1 MQACHYRKMNEQDF
15 KRAREE
21 RRPIGICISVSSVW
35 HKRLQVGEMLRDTFS
50 KMGFA
55 ATMVDDGDPAAMT
68 ADMLLIAGSS
78 RGSVR
83 YPDLLGSENARPVTI
98 LWQLEP
104 LPPCEATKRAEQI
117 GLKLA
122 MCDCN
127 KLPQPY
133 SALVKL
139 VPGHND
145 LRNLLR
151 WILASRF
158 VNEMPDS
165 VSEEYGRVRPYDL
178 YNVMNEY
185 AWFRR
190 HYSRHWCDIVYA
202 GTLAR
207 CRFLVSRGID
217 ARFVPMGYHRYWGED
232 LRIARDIDVLFLG
245 KLRKNSRLRILR
257 PIMKKLSRQGV
268 VVRTVE
274 KGCYGLERTR
284 LLNRS
289 RILIDLVRLG
299 WDMPVMRLLMAM
311 SCRVLVISNWTHGP
325 SPFSSEHLVQTDTDN
340 IAETVLHYL
349 RHSNERQQIVDSA
362 YTFVTEELTLDNSV
376 RQIMLPIAMNSL
388 HVRNEMDEVSS

>member
-1 MQACHYRKMNEQDF
+1 MKEQDF
-15 KRAREE
+15 KDSFRE
-21 RRPIGICISVSSVW
+21 RRPIRICISASSVW
-35 HKRLQVGEMLRDTFS
+35 HKRLRVGEMLHDTFS

-55 ATMVDDGDPAAMT
+55 ATMVEDGDPAGLS
-68 ADMLLIAGSS
+68 ADILLIAGSG
-78 RGSVR
+78 RACVL
-83 YPDLLGSENARPVTI
+83 YPALLRRCGNSRPVTI
-98 LWQLEP
+98 LWNLEP
-104 LPPCEATKRAEQI
+104 LPPAETTEVGEQI

-127 KLPQPY
+127 KLPRPY
-133 SALVKL
+133 SALVEL
-139 VPGHND
+139 VPWHND
-145 LRNLLR
+145 LRNVLR

-158 VNEMPDS
+158 VKQMPAS
-165 VSEEYGRVRPYDL
+165 VSEEYRRVRPYDL

-190 HYSRHWCDIVYA
+190 HYSRHWCDFVYA
-202 GTLAR
+202 GTPAR
-207 CRFLVSRGID
+207 CKFLVSRGID

-268 VVRTVE
+268 VVRTVD

-299 WDMPVMRLLMAM
+299 WDMPVMRLLTAM
-311 SCRVLVISNWTHGP
+311 SCRVLVISNWAHDP
-325 SPFSSEHLVQTDTDN
+325 APFSSEHLVQTDTDN
-340 IAETVLHYL
+340 VAETVLCYL
-349 RHSNERQQIVDSA
+349 RHGDERQKIVDSA
-362 YTFVTEELTLDNSV
+362 YRFVTEELTLDNSV
-376 RQIMLPIAMNSL
+376 RRLMLPIATNSFRA
-388 HVRNEMDEVSS
+388 RNEMDGVSS